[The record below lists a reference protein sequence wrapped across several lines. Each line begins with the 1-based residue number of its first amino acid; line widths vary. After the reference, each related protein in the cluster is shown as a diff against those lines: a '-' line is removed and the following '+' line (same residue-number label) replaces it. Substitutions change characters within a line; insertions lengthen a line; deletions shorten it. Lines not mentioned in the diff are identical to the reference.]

1 VSHDRSVAPQH
12 HTKADGLVLFPG
24 AGADATHSLLV
35 AIAAA
40 LEPEGVPVARVDFP
54 YRREGRRS
62 PDRPPVL
69 LATVLEAAAH
79 QASVWSLAPE
89 RLALGGRSL
98 GGRMCSM
105 AVADGLAASALVLI
119 SYPLHP
125 PGKPDQL
132 RTAHF
137 ARLEVPC
144 LFISGT
150 RDAFAAPEELEHE
163 TKAIPGPVTHVWI
176 PSGDHALRRRDPL
189 VTTEVRD
196 WLLGPAS

>member
-1 VSHDRSVAPQH
+1 VAPEQH
-12 HTKADGLVLFPG
+12 RKADGLVLFPG
-24 AGADATHSLLV
+24 AGGDATHSALV
-35 AIAAA
+35 AIEEM

-69 LATVLEAAAH
+69 LATVVEAAAH
-79 QASVWSLAPE
+79 YASVWSLAPG
-89 RLALGGRSL
+89 RLAFGGRSL

-105 AVADGLAASALVLI
+105 AVADGLPASALVLV

-125 PGKPDQL
+125 PGKPEQL

-137 ARLEVPC
+137 SHLKVPT

-176 PSGDHALRRRDPL
+176 PSGDHALRRQDPH
-189 VTTEVRD
+189 VATQVRD
-196 WLLGPAS
+196 WLLGLAG